1 MARKRVPATKSLT
14 EGTVAQHRRAR
25 YDYEIVQR
33 YDAGIALLGPEI
45 KSIREGKA
53 NIAEGYARLQNG
65 ELFLHNVHIA
75 EYQAAGATGQQHSPT
90 RPRKL
95 LLHRAELE
103 RLRRALEEQPRS
115 TIIPLRMY
123 LVRGLAKIELG
134 VGVGKRQYDK
144 RQAIAKRESDRT
156 IARALRRDQRGGGE
170 R

>member
-1 MARKRVPATKSLT
+1 MARKRVPATRSLT

-33 YDAGIALLGPEI
+33 YDAGVALLGSEI

-75 EYQAAGATGQQHSPT
+75 EYQAAGQSHAPT

-123 LVRGLAKIELG
+123 LARGLAKIELG

-144 RQAIAKRESDRT
+144 RQAIAKRESDRS
-156 IARALRRDQRGGGE
+156 IARALRHDQRGPSSS
-170 R
+170 

>member
-1 MARKRVPATKSLT
+1 VAKKRAASKSLT

-33 YDAGIALLGPEI
+33 YDAGIVLLGPEI

-53 NIAEGYARLQNG
+53 NIAEGYARLGDG
-65 ELFLHNVHIA
+65 ELWLHNVHIA
-75 EYQAAGATGQQHSPT
+75 EYQAAGQQHAPT

-156 IARALRRDQRGGGE
+156 IARALRRDQKGGE
-170 R
+170 N

>member
-1 MARKRVPATKSLT
+1 MAKKRTASKPLS

-33 YDAGIALLGPEI
+33 YDAGVALLGSEI
-45 KSIREGKA
+45 KSIRQGKA
-53 NIAEGYARLQNG
+53 NIAEGYARLGDG
-65 ELFLHNVHIA
+65 ELWLHNVHIA
-75 EYQAAGATGQQHSPT
+75 EYQASANNHPPT

-123 LVRGLAKIELG
+123 LARGLAKVELG

-156 IARALRRDQRGGGE
+156 IARALRHDQRGTSSEG
-170 R
+170 

>member
-1 MARKRVPATKSLT
+1 MAKKRAASKPLSD
-14 EGTVAQHRRAR
+14 GTVALHRRAR
-25 YDYEIVQR
+25 YDYEILQR
-33 YDAGIALLGPEI
+33 YDAGIVLLGPEI

-53 NIAEGYARLQNG
+53 NVAEGYARLSDG
-65 ELFLHNVHIA
+65 ELWLHNVHIA
-75 EYQAAGATGQQHSPT
+75 EYQAAGAQQPPT

-115 TIIPLRMY
+115 TIIPLRLY
-123 LVRGLAKIELG
+123 LARGLAKVELG

-156 IARALRRDQRGGGE
+156 IARALRRDQRE
-170 R
+170 TSTR

>member
-1 MARKRVPATKSLT
+1 MAKKRAPASKSLT

-25 YDYEIVQR
+25 YDYEVVQR
-33 YDAGIALLGPEI
+33 YDAGIVLLGSEI
-45 KSIREGKA
+45 KAIRQGKA

-75 EYQAAGATGQQHSPT
+75 EYQSAGQQHTPT
-90 RPRKL
+90 RTRKL
-95 LLHRAELE
+95 LLRRAELE

-123 LVRGLAKIELG
+123 LARGLAKVELG

-156 IARALRRDQRGGGE
+156 IARALRQNQRGPAE
-170 R
+170 A